1 MSRLAV
7 VSAVVC
13 ALATGCASSTVIRS
27 TPSGATVRDIRGQ
40 KVGKTPYSYTGTGTI
55 NSMETFTLEKS
66 GYEETTVI
74 VKRDQ
79 VNGLAIAG
87 WAAGGLLTSWTV
99 VGLGL
104 FRGHPVG
111 PRTTPPAYNVEL
123 DPVAAPV
130 PPPAPSAVY

>member
-1 MSRLAV
+1 MHRFVAV
-7 VSAVVC
+7 SVSLS

-27 TPSGATVRDIRGQ
+27 TPSGAIVRDIRGQ
-40 KVGKTPYSYTGTGTI
+40 KVGKTPYSFTGTGTI
-55 NSMETFTLEKS
+55 NSMETFTLEKP
-66 GYEETTVI
+66 GYEEATVT

-104 FRGHPVG
+104 FAGILWSADYAPF
-111 PRTTPPAYNVEL
+111 YSVEL
-123 DPVAAPV
+123 DPVAAP
-130 PPPAPSAVY
+130 AASR

>member
-1 MSRLAV
+1 MHRFVAV
-7 VSAVVC
+7 SVSLF

-27 TPSGATVRDIRGQ
+27 TPSGAVVRDVRGQ
-40 KVGKTPYSYTGTGTI
+40 KVGKTPYSFTGTGTI
-55 NSMETFTLEKS
+55 NSMESFTLEKP
-66 GYEETTVI
+66 GYEEATVI

-104 FRGHPVG
+104 FAGILWSADYAPS
-111 PRTTPPAYNVEL
+111 YSVEL
-123 DPVAAPV
+123 DPVLAPAA
-130 PPPAPSAVY
+130 AR